1 MKNNKFL
8 IALFVLI
15 AAIVVYYLLTAK
27 KKEDTVAPKAGAE
40 GKGSGTA
47 KRMYANAWVD
57 PSLKTGGNIMCECN
71 NGKICFSGNG
81 GSGCSC
87 CANSIEHVDNLAS
100 IKGPI
105 RFSPTSGEPLP
116 FLTAKTFSTSL

>member
-1 MKNNKFL
+1 MKNKWMIGLLVL
-8 IALFVLI
+8 IAL
-15 AAIVVYYLLTAK
+15 IVVYYLLSAK
-27 KKEDTVAPKAGAE
+27 KTDEPKKEAAKTPAE
-40 GKGSGTA
+40 GGGTA
-47 KRMYANAWVD
+47 KRLYANRWSD
-57 PSLKTGGNIMCECN
+57 NGLKTGGNIMCECN

-105 RFSPTSGEPLP
+105 RITGTSGEPLP
-116 FLTAKTFSTSL
+116 FLTGKTVSQSL